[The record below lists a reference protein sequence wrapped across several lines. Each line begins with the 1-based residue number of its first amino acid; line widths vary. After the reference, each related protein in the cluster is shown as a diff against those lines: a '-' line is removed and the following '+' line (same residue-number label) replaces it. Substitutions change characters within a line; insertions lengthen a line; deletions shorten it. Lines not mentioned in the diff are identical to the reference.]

1 MDHITKSIE
10 TAVEEIK
17 EMPEDDRRKQVL
29 GLWSGASGQGLGEE
43 SRKQARSLICRI
55 SWLLARM

>member
-17 EMPEDDRRKQVL
+17 EMPEDDRRKQVR
-29 GLWSGASGQGLGEE
+29 GLWSGAIRQGLGEQR
-43 SRKQARSLICRI
+43 RK
-55 SWLLARM
+55 